1 MAVYT
6 TNPNPL
12 GGRDRSLMILDQLV
26 FIVSPRQSR
35 LHSGALSQKAKLK
48 QELDLERCLS
58 GYSQGPR
65 FSS

>member
-6 TNPNPL
+6 ANPNPL

-35 LHSGALSQKAKLK
+35 LHSGTLSQKAKLK
-48 QELDLERCLS
+48 
-58 GYSQGPR
+58 
-65 FSS
+65 